1 MRRYQFIIF
10 FSIALMVY
18 GSLNFYIGIRGWQAL
33 SGHLAW
39 RSLYLG
45 VFLFLAG
52 AYIAGRLLER
62 VWLSPLSNGLVW
74 IGSFWLGAMLYFL
87 LLILCFDIFRLL
99 NAGLHFLPT
108 DPAHYA
114 GLKWLVLRLSTIVV
128 GIVLIAGF
136 INART
141 TRGKTLELKI
151 PKKAG
156 VAEYN
161 LVMLSDVHLGTI
173 IGKKHF
179 QKAVTTINQLQPDA
193 VVIVGDLVDE
203 DLKSVITDGM
213 GDLLRQIK
221 TRRGILAVP
230 GNHEYIGGVVQAEKY
245 ISRHGVRVLHDKIVN
260 LPGDIQLIGRDDR
273 TNARRKTLP
282 ELMRSLDNNNPILV
296 LDHQPFHLAAVAA
309 AGVDVQVSGHT
320 HHGQLWSLNYLT

>member
-1 MRRYQFIIF
+1 
-10 FSIALMVY
+10 
-18 GSLNFYIGIRGWQAL
+18 
-33 SGHLAW
+33 
-39 RSLYLG
+39 
-45 VFLFLAG
+45 
-52 AYIAGRLLER
+52 
-62 VWLSPLSNGLVW
+62 
-74 IGSFWLGAMLYFL
+74 L

-99 NAGLHFLPT
+99 N
-108 DPAHYA
+108 
-114 GLKWLVLRLSTIVV
+114 
-128 GIVLIAGF
+128 
-136 INART
+136 
-141 TRGKTLELKI
+141 
-151 PKKAG
+151 AG

-260 LPGDIQLIGRDDR
+260 LPGDIQLVGCDDR

-282 ELMRSLDNNNPILV
+282 ELMQSLDNNNPILV

-309 AGVDVQVSGHT
+309 AGVDVQLSGHT
-320 HHGQLWSLNYLT
+320 HHGQLWSLNYLTQALFEISWGYKKIQNTHFYVSSGWEPGVHRSHLGPIQKLFNFS